1 MIELQDIKDYLRVS
15 HNLDDNFISGL
26 IETAK
31 QLIEEQTGVK
41 YSDADKVYKMTIL
54 QVVAHFYDKRESFS
68 EKSAVTVPYTLD
80 CLIKHLGM
88 RGPINE

>member
-1 MIELQDIKDYLRVS
+1 MIELQEVKDYLRVS

-41 YSDADKVYKMTIL
+41 YSDSDKVYKMTIL
-54 QVVAHFYDKRESFS
+54 QVVAHYYDKRESFS
-68 EKSAVTVPYTLD
+68 EKAAVTVPYTLD